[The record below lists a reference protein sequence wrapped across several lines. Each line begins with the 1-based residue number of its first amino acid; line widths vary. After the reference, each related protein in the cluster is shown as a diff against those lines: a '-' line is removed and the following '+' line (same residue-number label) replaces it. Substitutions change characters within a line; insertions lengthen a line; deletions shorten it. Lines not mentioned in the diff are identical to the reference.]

1 MLDYMHDP
9 KCATYLTMQSM
20 KELEQGKG
28 DLEVL
33 NRAGACENFKE
44 SK

>member
-28 DLEVL
+28 DVL
-33 NRAGACENFKE
+33 NRAGAFENFKE